1 MKSCQL
7 DIPIVFLVFK
17 RPDTTERVFKK
28 IREAQPKQLFIIA
41 DGPNSD
47 KTGEV
52 ELCEATRRIVEEVD
66 WDCHVQKNFSDV
78 NMGLRQRVA
87 SGLTWVFSQ
96 VEEAIIL
103 EDDCLPNL
111 SFFQFCEECLCEYR
125 DDKRVMMVC
134 GTNLLGEW
142 KADTQSY
149 CFSYHSH
156 CWGWATWRRAW
167 QYYDPEMSLWLNPEI
182 KDRIKD
188 VVCDRKRFEVYE
200 QQFDSVY
207 SNKVNSWALRWL
219 CARLSQ
225 SGLAIIPSRNLISNI
240 GFGENA
246 TNTFSDDT
254 RSRLSTYGL
263 TFPLKHPLCVARDK
277 GYETTCMRRHNGF
290 SKTLLGRFFRKIRLA
305 FSFLRNKIN
314 ILKKC

>member
-1 MKSCQL
+1 MKTPVVL
-7 DIPIVFLVFK
+7 LMFK
-17 RPDTTERVFKK
+17 RPNTTKQVFEA
-28 IREAQPKQLFIIA
+28 IRKVQPRQLYIIA
-41 DGPNSD
+41 DGPRVD
-47 KTGEV
+47 KVGEA
-52 ELCEATRRIVEEVD
+52 ELCAETRAVVEQVD
-66 WDCHVQKNFSDV
+66 WECEVHKNYAET
-78 NMGLRQRVA
+78 NMGLRERVA
-87 SGLTWVFSQ
+87 SGLSWVFEQ
-96 VEEAIIL
+96 VEDAIIL
-103 EDDCLPNL
+103 EDDCVPDPT
-111 SFFQFCEECLCEYR
+111 FFQFCQDCLYKYR
-125 DDKRVMMVC
+125 YDKRIMVVC

-188 VVCDRKRFEVYE
+188 VVCDRKIFDVYK

-207 SNKVNSWALRWL
+207 SNKINSWALRWL

-240 GFGENA
+240 GFDENA
-246 TNTFSDDT
+246 TNTSSKFDS
-254 RSRLSTYGL
+254 RSGISTYSL
-263 TFPLKHPLCVARDK
+263 TFPLDHPLCIARDK

-290 SKTLLGRFFRKIRLA
+290 NKTLLGRTFRKIRLVSRFL
-305 FSFLRNKIN
+305 FSKSSL
-314 ILKKC
+314 